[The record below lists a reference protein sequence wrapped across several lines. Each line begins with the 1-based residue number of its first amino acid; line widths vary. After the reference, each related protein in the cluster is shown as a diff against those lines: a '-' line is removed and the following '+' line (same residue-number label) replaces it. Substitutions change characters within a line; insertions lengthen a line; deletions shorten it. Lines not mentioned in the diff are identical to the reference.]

1 MKKATTIEDIAAIVE
16 STMKKETAVT
26 FETGQVATEVMGIT
40 TRGDK
45 GEAPVFDIGSWAKD
59 RGFTVTEN
67 NSETEVN

>member
-45 GEAPVFDIGSWAKD
+45 GEAPVFDIGSCSSSPAAAAFEAD
-59 RGFTVTEN
+59 YD
-67 NSETEVN
+67 